1 VALHTEEAALLVD
14 LPSDASLIQIEAAAS
29 AMRAQAAE
37 QAAKSASL
45 DQQIAHKQGEAD
57 EAIASLAKLQAS
69 LQWVEQ
75 QAQIRQDAKDIQ
87 FGNKLTWME
96 AEQHLAEMRH
106 DLEITVVRQREAVAA
121 RGALERQHEQAAAE
135 YEKTILGDL
144 AKAEQQASQSA
155 HDLAKAEQRLQLQTL
170 RAPIDGTVQQLAV
183 HTVGGVVTPEQALLV
198 VAPDDPGLIV
208 EAQVENGDVG
218 FVHPGQ
224 PVEVKVETFTFTRY
238 GLLHGRVV
246 DVSRD
251 SVSDNAS
258 QPRRQSE
265 DDKDTDKTGSAA
277 KVKPPAYIAHVALDR
292 TSFPIEA
299 HEETL
304 ASGMSVTAE
313 IKTGRRTVTS
323 YLMSP
328 LRRYAHDGIRER

>member
-1 VALHTEEAALLVD
+1 MQRDDGRRVALAVEGGGMYGVVAAGMVSALEELDLLHAFD
-14 LPSDASLIQIEAAAS
+14 DIYGTS
-29 AMRAQAAE
+29 A
-37 QAAKSASL
+37 
-45 DQQIAHKQGEAD
+45 G
-57 EAIASLAKLQAS
+57 AI
-69 LQWVEQ
+69 
-75 QAQIRQDAKDIQ
+75 
-87 FGNKLTWME
+87 
-96 AEQHLAEMRH
+96 
-106 DLEITVVRQREAVAA
+106 RQREAVAA

-183 HTVGGVVTPEQALLV
+183 HTVGGVVTPAQALLV

-277 KVKPPAYIAHVALDR
+277 KVKSPAYIAHVVLDR
-292 TSFPIEA
+292 TSFLIEG

-313 IKTGRRTVTS
+313 IKTGRRTVMS